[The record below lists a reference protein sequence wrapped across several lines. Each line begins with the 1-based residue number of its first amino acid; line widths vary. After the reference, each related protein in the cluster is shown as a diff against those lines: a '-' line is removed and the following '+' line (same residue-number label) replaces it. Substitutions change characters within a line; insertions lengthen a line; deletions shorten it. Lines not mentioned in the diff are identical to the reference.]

1 MEMDERRAFLK
12 DEYLFLQNQYEDFDR
27 RSLTIKG
34 WLSTGA
40 IAAIALSF
48 NSSYKDVYVVPILV
62 ASIAAVFWY
71 LEAYWKLF
79 QYALADRIRVIEAY
93 FRSDTDVLVKNP
105 EPFQVYEWW
114 FRSYSKNEP
123 IYENEKPHRPK
134 DHGTRL
140 RKVLLARF
148 VFLPYAVI
156 IALSVL
162 SFAILLLHHGG
173 PNCS

>member
-1 MEMDERRAFLK
+1 MEMDDQERRAFLK

-93 FRSDTDVLVKNP
+93 FRSDSDGHL
-105 EPFQVYEWW
+105 
-114 FRSYSKNEP
+114 
-123 IYENEKPHRPK
+123 EKYP
-134 DHGTRL
+134 L
-140 RKVLLARF
+140 MV
-148 VFLPYAVI
+148 
-156 IALSVL
+156 
-162 SFAILLLHHGG
+162 
-173 PNCS
+173 